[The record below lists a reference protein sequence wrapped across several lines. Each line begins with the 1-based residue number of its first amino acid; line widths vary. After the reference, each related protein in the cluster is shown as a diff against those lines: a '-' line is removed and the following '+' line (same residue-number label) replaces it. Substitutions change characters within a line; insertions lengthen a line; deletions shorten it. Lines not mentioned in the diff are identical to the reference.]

1 MSKTSAVVLFVVIS
15 CSAPAKIPEKD
26 AKKIHLP
33 AAKCSFSVHKEG
45 PQGEEIIGTNL
56 NSELYYKVKC
66 EPEPG
71 YCLHVGNC
79 TVSGDGPGQEPYAV
93 IDEDGCTKEP
103 SLFEHVQY
111 EDDFT
116 AGIYNPLPIRFR
128 GSSSAVQFFCVTTF
142 VPSTSGKCERK
153 LCTWNEYST
162 RHNKG
167 RPS

>member
-1 MSKTSAVVLFVVIS
+1 MIMVIRTAVVFLLVIS
-15 CSAPAKIPEKD
+15 TAIAAKIPEKD

-33 AAKCSFSVHKEG
+33 AAKCTFSVHKEG
-45 PQGEEIIGTNL
+45 PQGEQIIGTNL
-56 NSELYYKVKC
+56 NSELYYKIKC
-66 EPEPG
+66 EPERG

-79 TVSGDGPGQEPYAV
+79 TVSGDGPGQQAYPI

-142 VPSTSGKCERK
+142 VPSIHGKCERK
-153 LCTWNEYST
+153 LCTWNEYSS
-162 RHNKG
+162 RYNKEQ
-167 RPS
+167 